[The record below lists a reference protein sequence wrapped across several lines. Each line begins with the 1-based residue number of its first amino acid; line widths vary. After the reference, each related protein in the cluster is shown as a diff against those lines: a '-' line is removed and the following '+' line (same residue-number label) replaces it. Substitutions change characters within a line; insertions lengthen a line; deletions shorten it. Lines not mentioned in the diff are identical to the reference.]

1 MKKLIYLILP
11 LIALNACTKQ
21 IETEQKTTEFKNVH
35 LPDFMKASDKSEY
48 ETYSI
53 VEAEITAYTPD
64 REKISGTIR
73 FTMPDTPENTLLKL
87 EITDNIFQQTHLSPK
102 FLLEAEEKGF
112 LNSEKSSCIASCQ
125 EQFTDDNGNKLSG
138 LGWCKAEC
146 WAKTIISAASTIIA
160 AVIASS

>member
-53 VEAEITAYTPD
+53 VEAEIIAYSPE
-64 REKISGTIR
+64 EKKVSGTIR
-73 FTMPDTPENTLLKL
+73 FTIPDTPENTLLKL
-87 EITDNIFQQTHLSPK
+87 EITDNIFQQTNLSPE

-112 LNSEKSSCIASCQ
+112 LNSEKSSCIAACQ
-125 EQFTDDNGNKLSG
+125 EAFTDDEGNSQSG
-138 LGWCKAEC
+138 LGWCKAQC
-146 WAKTIISAASTIIA
+146 WAKTIISAAATIIA
-160 AVIASS
+160 AVIVSS